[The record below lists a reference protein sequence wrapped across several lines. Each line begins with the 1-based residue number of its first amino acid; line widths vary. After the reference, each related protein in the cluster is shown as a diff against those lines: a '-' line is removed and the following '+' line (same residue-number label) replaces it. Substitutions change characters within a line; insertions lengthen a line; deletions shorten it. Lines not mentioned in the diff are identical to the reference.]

1 MQTKSLVNGNPTGAP
16 HSINENEL
24 SAVMSRSIILD
35 DSLSNTLQKKSGYP
49 ITDEHHG
56 RNKYVI
62 NNDAAIYD
70 DDDIDTALSKLEKS
84 LDVTAPTSNTSNDST
99 TADTHRS
106 SQNTFDERVQLELS
120 EDLFLLRHQKL
131 TFKKFKSYY
140 FVLDNA
146 CYLSYYKSKED
157 SITGRPIDKIC
168 LKGCELLPDLNLAH
182 RKLGINLKLPSVE
195 GMTEMSLRCANEGS
209 YARWLSA
216 CKLASRNKTI
226 SDPAFITETNS
237 ILHLLQMQQSTTQQ
251 SGSSMMT
258 SDAGNVKS
266 LSLISAAKSNESKS
280 SHVEN
285 ENSQATN
292 LLPLR
297 MLKKYKL
304 KQLNDKILEA
314 YSAISHLDLFESKW
328 HYIKAWQALPLY
340 GISYFVVKIKGS
352 RYKEVRI

>member
-1 MQTKSLVNGNPTGAP
+1 
-16 HSINENEL
+16 
-24 SAVMSRSIILD
+24 
-35 DSLSNTLQKKSGYP
+35 
-49 ITDEHHG
+49 
-56 RNKYVI
+56 
-62 NNDAAIYD
+62 
-70 DDDIDTALSKLEKS
+70 
-84 LDVTAPTSNTSNDST
+84 
-99 TADTHRS
+99 
-106 SQNTFDERVQLELS
+106 
-120 EDLFLLRHQKL
+120 
-131 TFKKFKSYY
+131 
-140 FVLDNA
+140 
-146 CYLSYYKSKED
+146 
-157 SITGRPIDKIC
+157 
-168 LKGCELLPDLNLAH
+168 
-182 RKLGINLKLPSVE
+182 
-195 GMTEMSLRCANEGS
+195 
-209 YARWLSA
+209 
-216 CKLASRNKTI
+216 
-226 SDPAFITETNS
+226 
-237 ILHLLQMQQSTTQQ
+237 
-251 SGSSMMT
+251 MT